1 MMYLKCAD
9 FDIWQSLGSQ
19 MRRKNLSQLYQHI
32 PTDAWVSGG
41 ASIIDFNFHLEL
53 RRQNNLIA
61 IADAQ
66 IISIRVL

>member
-19 MRRKNLSQLYQHI
+19 RRRKNLSQLYQHI

-41 ASIIDFNFHLEL
+41 ASIIDFTFHLEL

>member
-1 MMYLKCAD
+1 
-9 FDIWQSLGSQ
+9 
-19 MRRKNLSQLYQHI
+19 MRRNHLSQLYQHI

-41 ASIIDFNFHLEL
+41 ASIIDFTFHLEL

-66 IISIRVL
+66 IIWIRVL